1 MTDLS
6 PMIGSMASPV
16 PPDELAI
23 FQRAGVATVV
33 ESLGVPL
40 GYQQMMSPE
49 MTRRTSQLS
58 IAGQAVTVASGHN
71 DNLMMHVGL
80 EIAQPGQVLVIT
92 GTGPMGVSWG
102 EMVSVGA
109 LAKGVVGV
117 IVDGSVRDVDGI
129 DGLGFPVWATSVRPF
144 GANKKAVGY
153 VNRPV
158 LCAGVHVSPGDVIV
172 ADGDGVVVVPHIKA
186 SPLAEAAAARTER
199 EVRIRSAA
207 EAGIMPGRTAGHLD
221 GIDFDNGNE

>member
-1 MTDLS
+1 MTDSS

-16 PPDELAI
+16 SADELAI

-33 ESLGVPL
+33 ESLGVPD
-40 GYQQMMSPE
+40 GYQQTMSPD
-49 MTRRTSQLS
+49 MVRRSTRLS
-58 IAGQAVTVASGHN
+58 IAGQAVTVANGHN

-80 EIAQPGQVLVIT
+80 EIARPGQVLVIT

-109 LAKGVVGV
+109 TAKGIVGV

-144 GANKKAVGY
+144 GADKTAIGR
-153 VNRPV
+153 VNQPV

-172 ADGDGVVVVPHIKA
+172 ADGDGVVVVPHRRVG
-186 SPLAEAAAARTER
+186 PLAEAAAARTER
-199 EVRIRSAA
+199 EVRIRSTA
-207 EAGIMPGRTAGHLD
+207 EGGAMPGRTVGHLD
-221 GIDFDNGNE
+221 GIDFGSEGE

>member
-1 MTDLS
+1 MTDSSL
-6 PMIGSMASPV
+6 IVGSMASPV
-16 PPDELAI
+16 SPEEMAI

-33 ESLGVPL
+33 ESLGVPD
-40 GYQQMMSPE
+40 GYHQMMSAE
-49 MTRRTSQLS
+49 MIRRTSRRR

-80 EIAQPGQVLVIT
+80 EIARRGQVLVIT

-102 EMVSVGA
+102 EMVTVGA

-144 GANKKAVGY
+144 GAGKRAIGG

-172 ADGDGVVVVPHIKA
+172 ADGDGVVVVPHRRVG
-186 SPLAEAAAARTER
+186 PLAEAAAARTER
-199 EVRIRSAA
+199 EVRIRSAT
-207 EAGIMPGRTAGHLD
+207 EGGIMPGRTAGHLD
-221 GIDFDNGNE
+221 GIDFASEG